1 MPYFERTEPDP
12 YAEGNE
18 AYGEY
23 DEYAE
28 SYDDGFDALLE
39 DPEVPEPPLDPE
51 EERLLAEE
59 KKQSRLRKFQIAA
72 GLGDFSAVLIGAG
85 VILLLVAFLIS
96 MLRFV
101 SSDFARTFSLWQ
113 VKF

>member
-1 MPYFERTEPDP
+1 MPYFERKDP
-12 YAEGNE
+12 GDFAQSD
-18 AYGEY
+18 GEY
-23 DEYAE
+23 EEYE
-28 SYDDGFDALLE
+28 DSYDDGFDDLLE
-39 DPEVPEPPLDPE
+39 DPQGADAPLDPE
-51 EERLLAEE
+51 EERILAEE

-85 VILLLVAFLIS
+85 VILLLIAFLIS

-113 VKF
+113 IKF

>member
-1 MPYFERTEPDP
+1 MPYFERTDP
-12 YAEGNE
+12 E
-18 AYGEY
+18 ANARSGGEYEEY
-23 DEYAE
+23 DEYAD
-28 SYDDGFDALLE
+28 SYDDGFDDLLE
-39 DPEVPEPPLDPE
+39 DPDAGEEPLDPE
-51 EERLLAEE
+51 EARLLEEE
-59 KKQSRLRKFQIAA
+59 KKQSRLRKLRIAA

-113 VKF
+113 IKF